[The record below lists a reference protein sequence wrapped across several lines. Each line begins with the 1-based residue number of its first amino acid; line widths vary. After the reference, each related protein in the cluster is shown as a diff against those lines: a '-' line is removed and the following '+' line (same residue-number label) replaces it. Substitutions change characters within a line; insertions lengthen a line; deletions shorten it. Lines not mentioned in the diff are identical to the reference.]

1 MTPQRLPLL
10 ILISALVLPLAGCAT
25 ASPDSTESRPF
36 FQKEHRVAEHG
47 RKTWFDRV
55 VELDPGGLDVNM
67 KDDYL
72 NRAPAVIAPMPFTDH
87 GSAQYVVDKIPLT
100 FRNQQERNQ
109 WAWTDAQ
116 RLRRAMVGYLSE
128 REFDVVNPIKV
139 DAVLKE
145 HGIDNDDQ
153 LHDVSVLTMGRW
165 FDCDAVL
172 YGQVNHYE
180 AFYFGPL
187 AGYVVGV
194 DTRLVSTHDGETLM
208 RSSGSRYAVNFLPAI
223 DLQDILINS
232 AESLLQLRDVVLARS
247 EEEVARELVLRI
259 PPSDKLRAQMERAA
273 IDRADESDEE
283 AQAAPSIGQAN
294 AQRNPEVPQADAM
307 SQQVGPQQQAAR
319 ANLVSEHTAFRQTPA
334 DGAVDRTASDLNTA
348 PSWSQRDEDHDSPSS
363 P

>member
-1 MTPQRLPLL
+1 MTRRHFPILL
-10 ILISALVLPLAGCAT
+10 LLSAVVIPLAGCAST
-25 ASPDSTESRPF
+25 SPDTGEARPF
-36 FQKEHRVAEHG
+36 YQKEHLVTQHG

-55 VELDPGGLDVNM
+55 VELDPGGLEVDM

-72 NRAPAVIAPMPFTDH
+72 NRPPAVIAPMPFTDR

-100 FRNQQERNQ
+100 FRNEEERNQ

-139 DAVLKE
+139 DAVLKK
-145 HGIDNDDQ
+145 HGINNDDQ
-153 LHDVSVLTMGRW
+153 LHDVSVLTLGRW

-187 AGYVVGV
+187 AGYIVGV
-194 DTRLVSTHDGETLM
+194 DARLVSTHDGETLM
-208 RSSGSRYAVNFLPAI
+208 RSSGSRYAVNFLPAL

-259 PPSDKLRAQMERAA
+259 PPSDKLRAQMQRQA

-283 AQAAPSIGQAN
+283 AHDAINGSQFTYVNRQ
-294 AQRNPEVPQADAM
+294 PQ
-307 SQQVGPQQQAAR
+307 V
-319 ANLVSEHTAFRQTPA
+319 
-334 DGAVDRTASDLNTA
+334 DGAVDQKAPALNTA
-348 PSWSQRDEDHDSPSS
+348 PSWRGDHRDSHSSQ
-363 P
+363 